1 MGALKSDS
9 YEWKNEFSSERHFSD
24 HSKKAH
30 QATGPTP
37 ASSANRTHRR
47 PLFISARLRLS

>member
-9 YEWKNEFSSERHFSD
+9 YDWKNEFSSERHFSA

-30 QATGPTP
+30 QATGPTL
-37 ASSANRTHRR
+37 ASSANHVHRR
-47 PLFISARLRLS
+47 PLFIGARLHLS